1 MKLIIN
7 NKKAGFDYNLLKKEN
22 FLAGIELLGI
32 EVKLIKQKK
41 VSIKNSYC
49 KLINNNIYIFDMYI
63 SNSNISNTK
72 FAPKRRR
79 KLLLKKKEIN
89 KIKKQIKNL
98 NLNIIPT
105 EIVLNNRNFIKIK
118 FFLAKS
124 KKKYEKR
131 NLLKIKYLD
140 KANIKKKSNYYT

>member
-7 NKKAGFDYNLLKKEN
+7 NKKAGFDYNLLKKEK

-63 SNSNISNTK
+63 SISNISNTK
-72 FAPKRRR
+72 FSPKRRR

-89 KIKKQIKNL
+89 QIKKQIKNL

-131 NLLKIKYLD
+131 NLRKIKSLD

>member
-7 NKKAGFDYNLLKKEN
+7 NKKAGFDYNLLKKEK

-63 SNSNISNTK
+63 SNSNISNTN
-72 FAPKRRR
+72 FSPKRRR

-89 KIKKQIKNL
+89 QIKKTIKNL

>member
-7 NKKAGFDYNLLKKEN
+7 NKKAGFDYNLLKKEK
-22 FLAGIELLGI
+22 FIAGIELLGI

-63 SNSNISNTK
+63 SNSNIYNTK
-72 FAPKRRR
+72 FSPKRRR

-89 KIKKQIKNL
+89 KIKIKKQI
-98 NLNIIPT
+98 LNIIPT

-124 KKKYEKR
+124 KKKILY
-131 NLLKIKYLD
+131 
-140 KANIKKKSNYYT
+140 KKKSVFKKNEILERRIIF

>member
-7 NKKAGFDYNLLKKEN
+7 NKKAGFDYNLLKKEK
-22 FLAGIELLGI
+22 FIAGIELLGI

-63 SNSNISNTK
+63 SNSNIYNQK

-89 KIKKQIKNL
+89 QIKKQIKNL

-105 EIVLNNRNFIKIK
+105 EIVLNNRNFLKIK
-118 FFLAKS
+118 LFLAKS

-131 NLLKIKYLD
+131 NLIKIKSL
-140 KANIKKKSNYYT
+140 ANFKKLYIKY

>member
-7 NKKAGFDYNLLKKEN
+7 NKKAGFDYNLLKKEK
-22 FLAGIELLGI
+22 FIAGIELLGI

-63 SNSNISNTK
+63 SNISNQ
-72 FAPKRRR
+72 KRRR

-89 KIKKQIKNL
+89 QIKKQIKNL

-131 NLLKIKYLD
+131 NLRKIKSL
-140 KANIKKKSNYYT
+140 ANYYT

>member
-7 NKKAGFDYNLLKKEN
+7 NKKAGFDYNLLKKEK

-63 SNSNISNTK
+63 SNSNIYNTK
-72 FAPKRRR
+72 FSPKRRR

-131 NLLKIKYLD
+131 NLIKIKSLE
-140 KANIKKKSNYYT
+140 KANFKKLYIKY

>member
-7 NKKAGFDYNLLKKEN
+7 NKKAGFDYNLLKKEQ
-22 FLAGIELLGI
+22 FIAGIELLGI

-63 SNSNISNTK
+63 SNSNSNSNIYNTK
-72 FAPKRRR
+72 FAHKRRI
-79 KLLLKKKEIN
+79 KLLLRKKEIN
-89 KIKKQIKNL
+89 QIKKQIKNL

-118 FFLAKS
+118 LFLAKS

-131 NLLKIKYLD
+131 NLLKIKSL
-140 KANIKKKSNYYT
+140 ANFKRIIY

>member
-7 NKKAGFDYNLLKKEN
+7 NKKAGFDYNLLKKEK
-22 FLAGIELLGI
+22 FIAGIELLGI

-63 SNSNISNTK
+63 SNIST
-72 FAPKRRR
+72 PKRRR

-89 KIKKQIKNL
+89 QIKKQIKNL

-131 NLLKIKYLD
+131 NLRKIKSL
-140 KANIKKKSNYYT
+140 ANFKKLYNYYT